1 MPPREGRGDRMKGG
15 FVMPFS
21 KENVMRD
28 HIGQD
33 DISGFL
39 AEGTEIKGEIR
50 FKTVL
55 RVDGKVSG
63 KIVSE
68 GELVVGETGEIEA
81 EVSVGT
87 LSVSGRVTGTVSAS
101 EKIEIHPKGKV
112 FGDLSLEKPNL
123 IIHEGG
129 VFEGKIDMGA
139 ATHASSG
146 TNGADTTR
154 PLGEV
159 EIFRRSS

>member
-1 MPPREGRGDRMKGG
+1 MKGG

-21 KENVMRD
+21 KENAMRD

-39 AEGTEIKGEIR
+39 AEGTEIKGEIH
-50 FKTVL
+50 FKDIL

-63 KIVSE
+63 KIVSD
-68 GELVVGETGEIEA
+68 GELVVGEQGEVEA
-81 EVSVGT
+81 EINVGT
-87 LSVSGRVTGTVSAS
+87 LSVSGRVTGTVHAS
-101 EKIEIHPKGKV
+101 EKIEVHPKGKV

-129 VFEGKIDMGA
+129 VFEGKIEMGGA
-139 ATHASSG
+139 PRASSG
-146 TNGADTTR
+146 SGGADSTR
-154 PLGEV
+154 PLGDVEV
-159 EIFRRSS
+159 FRRSS